1 MFSFDDV
8 IMVRMPQTPMRQ
20 PWRIWVNVS
29 YESAKSDDI
38 TTKENKM
45 KQTRVH
51 ILWDILNIIT
61 VFDSPCIYYGQ
72 SRKYNKTIK
81 TTYEIVLWLFG
92 AIPSCCYVIS
102 RTSTYTTGIVVL
114 KKNSN
119 IFCVRYSPPMIQ
131 GIYSLSGRTPY
142 RKFSWS
148 FEAARF
154 GIRLFP
160 SLWNLTGTSIGA
172 LPRCLSNFR
181 AIQSVLQPISR
192 LRDFA
197 RFGGKT
203 SHYLLNRGPGAEK
216 LFCTWVYIECFYWD
230 PISTHCS

>member
-1 MFSFDDV
+1 MRDNVSNHRCLDCLINALFRRRSKKTVDSPHKGPVTRKMFSFDDV

-92 AIPSCCYVIS
+92 AISSCCYVIS

-114 KKNSN
+114 KK
-119 IFCVRYSPPMIQ
+119 IQ
-131 GIYSLSGRTPY
+131 TYFVFDIVPQWY
-142 RKFSWS
+142 R
-148 FEAARF
+148 AY
-154 GIRLFP
+154 IR
-160 SLWNLTGTSIGA
+160 
-172 LPRCLSNFR
+172 
-181 AIQSVLQPISR
+181 
-192 LRDFA
+192 
-197 RFGGKT
+197 
-203 SHYLLNRGPGAEK
+203 
-216 LFCTWVYIECFYWD
+216 
-230 PISTHCS
+230 